1 MLLPIPGWL
10 ISLLTFPGVIIH
22 EMAHLK
28 MCQKRG
34 IPVGEV
40 VFFQIGNPAGYVQ
53 HAEPETY
60 LDTLAVSGAP
70 FLLNSFIAVLFFT
83 MMVGLTTVAQGT
95 TGALKMALGLISLI
109 IIWLGFSTGM
119 HAIPSSGDAKNLWRR
134 SKKDWNSSLLALL
147 GFPIAAFIYTGNLLR
162 IIWFDLIYAF
172 GLFYL
177 VMLTT
182 GIA

>member
-22 EMAHLK
+22 EIAHLK
-28 MCQKRG
+28 MCQRQD

-70 FLLNSFIAVLFFT
+70 FLLNSFIALLLFT
-83 MMVGLTTVAQGT
+83 MSMGMTTLLQGATGLLMT
-95 TGALKMALGLISLI
+95 LLGLINLVI
-109 IIWLGFSTGM
+109 LWLGFSTGM

-147 GFPIAAFIYTGNLLR
+147 GFPIAAFIYIGNLLR
-162 IIWFDLIYAF
+162 VIWFDLIYAV

-177 VMLTT
+177 VALAT
-182 GIA
+182 GVA

>member
-22 EMAHLK
+22 EFAHLK
-28 MCQKRG
+28 MCERRKVA
-34 IPVGEV
+34 VGEV

-70 FLLNSFIAVLFFT
+70 FLLNSLIALLFFT
-83 MMVGLTTVAQGT
+83 MSAGMTTIFQEITGPLGAILGIVNLLT
-95 TGALKMALGLISLI
+95 L
-109 IIWLGFSTGM
+109 WLGFSTGM

-134 SKKDWNSSLLALL
+134 SKKDWNSSILALL
-147 GFPIAAFIYTGNLLR
+147 GFPIAAFIYVGNLLR

-172 GLFYL
+172 GLFYIVIL
-177 VMLTT
+177 AT
-182 GIA
+182 GVA